1 MKDNLMFAGKVLLV
15 IAVVAFVGKMV
26 PAIGDKARPWLTF

>member
-15 IAVVAFVGKMV
+15 IAVAAFAFKMV